1 MNITFKNSNTPYEVF
16 NPIEKKAFKGDITGW
31 LMSFVIKGDFASS
44 NEVDALLSQDNISEF
59 KLIDGDKERTVTGY
73 EKVISA
79 AIHYTENDSVIVEVQ
94 LSKGV

>member
-1 MNITFKNSNTPYEVF
+1 MTIKFKNDNTSYEVF
-16 NPIEKKAFKGDITGW
+16 NPIEKKAFKGDVTGW

-44 NEVDALLSQDNISEF
+44 NEVDALLSQNNISEF
-59 KLIDGDKERTVTGY
+59 KITDNECERTITGY

-79 AIHYTENDSVIVEVQ
+79 AIHYTDNDKVVVEVQ

>member
-16 NPIEKKAFKGDITGW
+16 NPIEKKAFKGDVTGW

-59 KLIDGDKERTVTGY
+59 KLIDNDKERTVTGY

-79 AIHYTENDSVIVEVQ
+79 AIHYTENDSVIIEVQ

>member
-59 KLIDGDKERTVTGY
+59 KLIDSDKERTVTGY

-79 AIHYTENDSVIVEVQ
+79 AIHYTDNDKVVVEVQ